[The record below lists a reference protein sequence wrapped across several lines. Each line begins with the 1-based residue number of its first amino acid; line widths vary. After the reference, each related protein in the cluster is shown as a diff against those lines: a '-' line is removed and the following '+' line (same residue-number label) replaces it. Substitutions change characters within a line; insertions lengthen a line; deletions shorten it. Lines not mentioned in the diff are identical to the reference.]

1 MLRTLARFLINL
13 VCLAAALLTVGWVS
27 TLPAY
32 QHASHDHRIAMLAG
46 VAVAWF
52 VVAVVGLAVVKPA
65 SKASK
70 GKKGKKSKA
79 SAGAYGYFAPA
90 KRK

>member
-1 MLRTLARFLINL
+1 MRTLARFLINL
-13 VCLAAALLTVGWVS
+13 GGLAAALYTIGWVS
-27 TLPAY
+27 ALPAY

-46 VAVAWF
+46 AGAAWFAVAVI
-52 VVAVVGLAVVKPA
+52 GLAVVKPA
-65 SKASK
+65 ASTRNGRGN
-70 GKKGKKSKA
+70 GKT